1 MMSRPSGGRAPRRAS
16 ARRGDALLLSSQ
28 ICFPLY
34 AAGNLL
40 GRLYRPLLDELGLTY
55 PQYLAMLTLWE
66 KDGQGVGELGDL
78 LLLDSGTLSPLLKR
92 LQQNGLVE
100 KRRGTEDERRVA
112 IFLTP
117 AGRALRERAL
127 AVPEAMM
134 CQLPGEPAQLMQ
146 LREDLW
152 RFLRELSAIAP
163 AGKENT

>member
-1 MMSRPSGGRAPRRAS
+1 MSRPSGGRAPRRAP

-55 PQYLAMLTLWE
+55 PQYLAMLALWE

-100 KRRGTEDERRVA
+100 KHRGTEDERRVA
-112 IFLTP
+112 IFLTA

-146 LREDLW
+146 LRADLW
-152 RFLRELSAIAP
+152 RFLRELSALTP
-163 AGKENT
+163 AGKEST